1 MTILFSHLQLNC
13 ILSCK
18 NYLDN
23 NKALGHLIWSF
34 LGKYNNL
41 QKTNWIPYLF
51 HSLNK
56 NWLHLLFVFRNSGRT
71 SFSYCDTS
79 SMWRI
84 VCKPLTLMMH
94 VGIPWCLSYCFC
106 RERFSF
112 AVSDLLSPWA
122 IFFCR
127 ERFAFAVTVM
137 DHRMLVILKELFQ
150 TTAIIYLTIM

>member
-84 VCKPLTLMMH
+84 VCKPLTLMTA
-94 VGIPWCLSYCFC
+94 C
-106 RERFSF
+106 RHPMMPF
-112 AVSDLLSPWA
+112 LLLLPWA
-122 IFFCR
+122 ICFRPERFAFAVCFSR
-127 ERFAFAVTVM
+127 ERFAFAVSDLPSPWQLWATVRKCLER
-137 DHRMLVILKELFQ
+137 HKSTRV
-150 TTAIIYLTIM
+150 